1 MDAAIPAPVPAGAD
15 TVYRRV
21 LLKVSGESLQGAGV
35 GANPI
40 DTAAVGYLA
49 DQIIE
54 VQARGVEVAVVVGG
68 GNIWRGAAAAQ
79 HGMERSTADYA
90 GMVATIINGL
100 ALQDALER
108 RGATTRTQSALSI
121 QAVAEPYIRRRAV
134 RHLEKGRVVLFCAG
148 AGNPYMSTDTASAL
162 RALEI
167 GADVLLMA
175 KNGVDGVYDSDPR
188 TNPDAVRFGSL
199 EYLDAVNRRLEVM
212 DSTAMTLCMDN
223 EMPIIV
229 FNLFESGAMGRI
241 LRGDAVGTVINNGHG
256 DGGSSYGD
264 NGNGD
269 GVASRNGSAVASA
282 NCNGANCDGG

>member
-1 MDAAIPAPVPAGAD
+1 MDAAAASAD

-21 LLKVSGESLQGAGV
+21 LLKVSGESLQSAGV

-49 DQIIE
+49 DQIVD
-54 VQARGVEVAVVVGG
+54 VQARGVEIAVVVGG

-188 TNPDAVRFGSL
+188 ANPDAVRFGNL

-223 EMPIIV
+223 DMPIIV
-229 FNLFESGAMGRI
+229 FDIFESGAMSRI
-241 LRGDAVGTVINNGHG
+241 LRGDAVGTFINNGDSNNNG
-256 DGGSSYGD
+256 DSDNGNSDKIASGD
-264 NGNGD
+264 INGNGD
-269 GVASRNGSAVASA
+269 GIQIASRSAAANRNG
-282 NCNGANCDGG
+282 G

>member
-1 MDAAIPAPVPAGAD
+1 MDAAAASAD

-21 LLKVSGESLQGAGV
+21 LLKVSGESLQSAGV

-49 DQIIE
+49 DQIVD
-54 VQARGVEVAVVVGG
+54 VQARGVEIAVVVGG

-188 TNPDAVRFGSL
+188 TNPDAVRFGNL

-223 EMPIIV
+223 DMPIIV
-229 FNLFESGAMGRI
+229 FDIFESGAMSRI
-241 LRGDAVGTVINNGHG
+241 LRGDAVGTFINNGDSNNNG
-256 DGGSSYGD
+256 NSDKIASGNI
-264 NGNGD
+264 NGNGN
-269 GVASRNGSAVASA
+269 GIEIASRSAAANRNG
-282 NCNGANCDGG
+282 G

>member
-1 MDAAIPAPVPAGAD
+1 LVTGSVDRETI
-15 TVYRRV
+15 YRRV
-21 LLKVSGESLQGAGV
+21 LLKVSGESLQGAGRD
-35 GANPI
+35 PI
-40 DTAAVGYLA
+40 DPTAVGYIA
-49 DQIIE
+49 DQIID
-54 VQARGVEVAVVVGG
+54 VRAHGVEVAVVVGG
-68 GNIWRGAAAAQ
+68 GNIWRGATAER

-108 RGATTRTQSALSI
+108 RGITTRTQTALAI
-121 QAVAEPYIRRRAV
+121 QAVAEPYIRRRAI

-167 GADVLLMA
+167 GAEVLLMA

-188 TNPDAVRFGSL
+188 TNPDAVRFGTL

-223 EMPIIV
+223 DMPIIV
-229 FNLFESGAMGRI
+229 FDIFEKGTMSRI
-241 LRGDAVGTVINNGHG
+241 LRGDAVGTTIN
-256 DGGSSYGD
+256 GGEQ
-264 NGNGD
+264 N
-269 GVASRNGSAVASA
+269 ARAQW
-282 NCNGANCDGG
+282 